1 MPEAAAAPDHAIADP
16 YRLPPTAAPSRYD
29 LELEPDLVASTFR
42 GTCATA
48 LSVPAQTDVLVCNA
62 IELEIQ
68 AAWVEQA
75 DGSRVDTIA
84 VELDVETERLTLRL
98 GTPLDPGPCVLHTE
112 FTGLLN
118 DKLHGFYRSTFTD
131 DQGVDQVIATTQF
144 EATDARRAFP
154 CWDEPEHK
162 AVFAI
167 TLVVDPDLA
176 AISNAAETGRT
187 TRADGKAVVSFADT
201 IAMSTYLVAFIV
213 GPLEATDPVDVDG
226 TPLRVV
232 FPRGKGHLTGYAL
245 EVGAFCLRFFAE
257 YFGLPYAGDKVDLVA
272 VPDFAFGAMENLGC
286 VTFREALVLVEPAE
300 VTQTELQNVTDVIAH
315 ELAHMWFGDLVTM
328 KWWNGIWLNEAFA
341 TFMEMLATDAFKP
354 EWDRWVAFGLS
365 RTVAFDTDAL
375 HTTRPIEFPVISP
388 ADAEGMFDVLTYEK
402 GAAVV
407 RMLEQ
412 YLGADV
418 FREGIRRY
426 MQDHQFANTE
436 TTDLWDAIEAVT
448 DEPVRAIMD
457 SWIFQGGHP
466 LIHAELVHDEFG
478 EAPAQLRLRQQR
490 FGYAG
495 DIGEDEDEDGGEGRS
510 ESAARWAAPVIL
522 SQSAH
527 DVVTFEKVLLDADDM
542 QVELID
548 PLDWVLVNTEGTG
561 FFRVAYERDLREALV
576 ARAQADLSPIER
588 YGLVDDAWAA
598 VLADQLT
605 AVDFLE
611 MARQFSAEDDVSVWK
626 RLIGGLGVIDRLVDG
641 EPRQVLQA
649 QVVELVGPE
658 LGRLGREPR
667 PDDTDRDRERRGVL
681 VSGAGV
687 LGADPDIEVF
697 ARGLLAAAED
707 DPVDPSLLAAAID
720 IVAHQGRP
728 EDFDRFLA
736 RFGSATNPQ
745 EELRYL
751 YALAGFDQ
759 AELVD
764 RLVAMCLTDEIRSQ
778 NAPYVLGRAMANRQH
793 GPRAWAF
800 VRDHWDEVNAHF
812 PSNSIVRMLG
822 GLRSLWSPEVAD
834 DVYAFFEDH
843 EVPQGDKQLAQH
855 LERLEVNVA
864 LRARAGEALSHHLHP
879 RE

>member
-1 MPEAAAAPDHAIADP
+1 VPEAAAAPAVDVADP
-16 YRLPPTAAPSRYD
+16 YRLPPTARPSRYD
-29 LELEPDLVASTFR
+29 LELEPDLSAFTFR
-42 GTCATA
+42 GACATA
-48 LSVPAQTDVLVCNA
+48 LSLAIPTDVLVCNA

-68 AAWVEQA
+68 AAWVTCA
-75 DGSRVDTIA
+75 DGSRVETTAIETDT
-84 VELDVETERLTLRL
+84 ETERLMLRL
-98 GTPLDPGPCVLHTE
+98 ARPLAAGACVLHTE

-131 DQGVDQVIATTQF
+131 DQGSERVIATTQF

-176 AISNAAETGRT
+176 AISNAAETRRT
-187 TRADGKAVVSFADT
+187 TRADGKVVVSFADT

-213 GPLEATDPVDVDG
+213 GPLEVTDPVDVDG

-232 FPRGKGHLTGYAL
+232 YPRGKGHLTGYAL

-286 VTFREALVLVEPAE
+286 VTFREALVLVEPTE
-300 VTQTELQNVTDVIAH
+300 VTQPELQNVTDVIAH

-375 HTTRPIEFPVISP
+375 GTTRPIEFPVVSP

-418 FREGIRRY
+418 FRQGIRGY
-426 MQDHQFANTE
+426 MQAHQYANTE

-466 LIHAELVHDEFG
+466 LIRAELVHDEFG

-495 DIGEDEDEDGGEGRS
+495 SIGEGDPAEQER
-510 ESAARWAAPVIL
+510 AAHWAAPVIL
-522 SQSAH
+522 SQSSH
-527 DVVTFEKVLLDADDM
+527 DVVTFEKVLLDADEM

-548 PLDWVLVNTEGTG
+548 PVDWVLVNTEGTG
-561 FFRVAYERDLREALV
+561 FYRVAYERDLREALV
-576 ARAQADLSPIER
+576 ARAQDDLSPIER

-598 VLADQLT
+598 VLADQLS
-605 AVDFLE
+605 AVEFLE
-611 MARQFSAEDDVSVWK
+611 MARQFGAEDDVSVWR

-641 EPRQVLQA
+641 DARDALAA
-649 QVVELVGPE
+649 QVIELVGPE
-658 LGRLGREPR
+658 LERLGREPR

-681 VSGAGV
+681 LAAAGV

-697 ARGLLAAAED
+697 ARGVLAAAD
-707 DPVDPSLLAAAID
+707 DGSVDPSLLAAAID
-720 IVAHQGRP
+720 IVADQGRP

-736 RFGSATNPQ
+736 RFKSASTPQ
-745 EELRYL
+745 EKLRYL

-764 RLVAMCLTDEIRSQ
+764 RLVAICLTDEIRSQ
-778 NAPYVLGRAMANRQH
+778 NAPYVLGRAMGNRQH

-800 VRDHWDEVNAHF
+800 VRDHWDEVNERF

-822 GLRSLWSPEVAD
+822 GLRSLWSAPVAD

-864 LRARAGEALSHHLHP
+864 LAARATDDLSHHLHP